1 MNIIDLLSTLPS
13 FLLLITNELIKE
25 SARTGK
31 TPAQLLEEAGL
42 KTDVNEEKAIELLAK
57 LKGQ

>member
-42 KTDVNEEKAIELLAK
+42 KTDANEEKAVELLAK

>member
-1 MNIIDLLSTLPS
+1 MNIVDLLSTLPS
-13 FLLLITNELIKE
+13 FLLLITNELLKE

-31 TPAQLLEEAGL
+31 SPAQLLEDAGL
-42 KTDVNEEKAIELLAK
+42 KIDANEEKAIELLAK